1 MDDYDRLICEFV
13 QTRDRASSADI
24 AQAAG
29 LAVSTANDRVRRL
42 TASGVI
48 ASWKARL
55 APEKVGASLCAF
67 MLIDMEFEGEA
78 EAVEILAG
86 QPEVMELHHIT
97 GAHSYLAKIRVENTD
112 GLQEFITNVLKP
124 LGAVTC
130 SESIISLKAI
140 KESSSVRISPPGED
154 L

>member
-24 AQAAG
+24 AQAVG

-48 ASWKARL
+48 ASWKAQL

-67 MLIDMEFEGEA
+67 MLIDMGFQGEA
-78 EAVEILAG
+78 EAVDQLAG
-86 QPEVMELHHIT
+86 QAEVMELHHIT
-97 GAHSYLAKIRVENTD
+97 GAHSYLAKIRVANTD
-112 GLQEFITNVLKP
+112 ALQDFITCVLKP
-124 LGAVTC
+124 LGAVT
-130 SESIISLKAI
+130 SSQSIISLKAI
-140 KESSSVRISPPGED
+140 KESSNVKITASRQD
-154 L
+154 K